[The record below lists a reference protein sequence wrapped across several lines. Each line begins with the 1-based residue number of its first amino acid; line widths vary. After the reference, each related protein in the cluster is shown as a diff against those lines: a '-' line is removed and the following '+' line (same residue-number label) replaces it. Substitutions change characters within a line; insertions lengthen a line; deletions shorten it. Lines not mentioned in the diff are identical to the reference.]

1 MALNTKTH
9 LGNHQFIGPHTKNQ
23 TLPSQ
28 SGVYIIT
35 TLAQN
40 GKHTVLDVGESSNIA
55 QRIPSHDRMNQW
67 ERVANDGFHVWTLLA
82 NATQRVLIEQ
92 AHRLAYNPVCG
103 ER

>member
-1 MALNTKTH
+1 MALNTKTN
-9 LGNHQFIGPHTKNQ
+9 LGNHQFTGPHRDASS
-23 TLPSQ
+23 LPAL

-35 TLAQN
+35 RLVNNQ
-40 GKHTVLDVGESSNIA
+40 HEIIDVGESSNIA

-82 NATQRVLIEQ
+82 NATQRMLIEQ